1 MRRVVRVKRVAG
13 VISEYRGV
21 SSAIGGAMQR
31 VYTFMFMRG
40 QHRRTEDLSR
50 IHPQAVSDA
59 VEDGIIAIEAL
70 YPRRPVVM
78 SESGNSDPFKWA
90 ANFKRV
96 VGGGLWV
103 SPRAGIVSIQESR
116 LADSL
121 SPVEI
126 VCNELMKQVFAST
139 LASTSWGL

>member
-59 VEDGIIAIEAL
+59 VEDGFIAIEAF

-78 SESGNSDPFKWA
+78 SESGNPAPFNWMVR
-90 ANFKRV
+90 FKRG
-96 VGGGLWV
+96 VGGRLLV
-103 SPRAGIVSIQESR
+103 APRTGVAIQESR

-139 LASTSWGL
+139 PASASWGL